1 MTDNIYLAL
10 VSGSTTIELTDGIN
24 FTLDQTGGG
33 WIPNIALDSDALT
46 VMDTI
51 PINILG
57 RTTATSVDDPYR
69 VRKNLNALLAML
81 RQIERGQ
88 NGDGDVVELQYISP
102 NSAPRRVVACQV
114 TRWDASTFLPE
125 VNHEENYVVSQVNRV
140 TLILEH
146 RVPWIHS
153 YFVYENRVPQSAWAV
168 SPSPTTPGGATA
180 SYIQTNGFYGGRGAI
195 QLAITATGLRT
206 LFVNNNA
213 NARFTVTA
221 GVPVYVTYTIGYTTG
236 ISQVSFFLANTFD
249 GSANGNA
256 AIVNVTGSAAIA
268 DGETVAA
275 IIIPTQSGDVF
286 PAWQVQGATG
296 ATFQVMEVFASQDGA
311 DVWHQTTSEESVATN
326 SASALGLKQTTI
338 VPLTPTRSPTKIQ
351 YSFGQYSMV
360 TYVSGLVAIARA
372 GDLIVDQFP
381 PAQTLTSGFTSVADA
396 ANFAQGNILRYT
408 PTTTNTVEQNVGSS
422 PQLDR
427 VIPVIAARV
436 NGSASY
442 QIELRVGFANG
453 VSVRTRPVTLSP
465 RTQPY
470 SIALPL
476 LLINSRQNGI
486 GTLYLR
492 VTATAT
498 GGSIDFDWWAMLND
512 APNTHIITHGQKNN
526 TAYLTIDPQWVEAP
540 LPTGV
545 PSVDSLLIR
554 TDADTLDTLWIAT
567 DGTTKWRLDP
577 ASWSPTLTIT
587 RPPAFDAP
595 I

>member
-1 MTDNIYLAL
+1 MADNIYLAL
-10 VSGSTTIELTDGIN
+10 VSGATTIELTDGVNYSIDDS
-24 FTLDQTGGG
+24 TG
-33 WIPNIALDSDALT
+33 WIPNVALDSDALT
-46 VMDTI
+46 VVDTI
-51 PINILG
+51 QINILG
-57 RTTATSVDDPYR
+57 ANAYAI
-69 VRKNLNALLAML
+69 RKNLNALIAML

-88 NGDGDVVELQYISP
+88 HDDGNVVRLHYISP
-102 NSAPRRVVACQV
+102 NSAPRRVIASQV
-114 TRWDASTFLPE
+114 VRWDASAFLP
-125 VNHEENYVVSQVNRV
+125 NINGAENYVTNTLEVV

-146 RVPWIHS
+146 RVPWVHS
-153 YFVYENRVPQSAWAV
+153 YFVYENRIPQSAWSV
-168 SPSPTTPGGATA
+168 SPSPTTTGGATA

-195 QLAITATGLRT
+195 QLTITATGLRT
-206 LFVNNNA
+206 MTVSNNA
-213 NARFTVTA
+213 NARFAVTA
-221 GVPVYVTYTIGYTTG
+221 GVPVYVTCTIGYTTG
-236 ISQVSFFLANTFD
+236 ISQVSFFLASTFN

-268 DGETVAA
+268 DGETVSV
-275 IIIPTQSGDVF
+275 IVIPTESGDVF
-286 PAWQVQGATG
+286 PAWQAQGVTG
-296 ATFQVMEVFASQDGA
+296 ATFQVMEVFVSQDGA
-311 DVWHQTTSEESVATN
+311 DVWHQTMSEESVATN
-326 SASALGLKQTTI
+326 SASAIGLMQTTI

-351 YSFGQYSMV
+351 YSFGQYSFT
-360 TYVSGLVAIARA
+360 TYTTGLFVVAKQ
-372 GDLIVDQFP
+372 GDLIIQQLP
-381 PAQTLTSGFTSVADA
+381 PAQTLASGFTSVADA

-408 PTTTNTVEQNVGSS
+408 PTTTNTVEQNFGSS

-470 SIALPL
+470 YIALPL
-476 LLINSRQNGI
+476 LLINSSQNGI

-498 GGSIDFDWWAMLND
+498 GGSIDFDWWALVND
-512 APNTHIITHGQKNN
+512 AVNTHIVTHGQKNN
-526 TAYLTIDPQWVEAP
+526 TAYLTIDPQWIEAS

-554 TDADTLDTLWIAT
+554 TDADTLDTLWVAT

-595 I
+595 V

>member
-1 MTDNIYLAL
+1 MADNIYLAL
-10 VSGSTTIELTDGIN
+10 VSGATTIELTDGVNYSIDDS
-24 FTLDQTGGG
+24 TG
-33 WIPNIALDSDALT
+33 WIPNVALDSDALT
-46 VMDTI
+46 VSDTI
-51 PINILG
+51 QINILG
-57 RTTATSVDDPYR
+57 ANAYAI
-69 VRKNLNALLAML
+69 RKNLNALIAML
-81 RQIERGQ
+81 RQIGRGQ
-88 NGDGDVVELQYISP
+88 HDDGAVVQLQYISP
-102 NSAPRRVVACQV
+102 NSAPRRVIASQV
-114 TRWDASTFLPE
+114 VRWDASAFLP
-125 VNHEENYVVSQVNRV
+125 NINGAENYVTNTLEVV

-146 RVPWIHS
+146 RVPWVHWG
-153 YFVYENRVPQSAWAV
+153 FVYENRIPQSAWAV

-195 QLAITATGLRT
+195 QLTITATGLRT

-249 GSANGNA
+249 GSANGNV
-256 AIVNVTGSAAIA
+256 AIVDVTGSAAIA
-268 DGETVAA
+268 DGETVSA

-286 PAWQVQGATG
+286 PAWQVQGVTS
-296 ATFQVMEVFASQDGA
+296 ATFQAMEVFASQDGT
-311 DVWHQTTSEESVATN
+311 DVWHQITSEESVATN
-326 SASALGLKQTTI
+326 SASAIGLMQTTI

-351 YSFGQYSMV
+351 YSFGQYTMA
-360 TYVSGLVAIARA
+360 TYASGLVAIAKA

-381 PAQTLTSGFTSVADA
+381 PAQTLAAGFTSVADA

-408 PTTTNTVEQNVGSS
+408 PTTTSTIEQYLGGS

-427 VIPVIAARV
+427 AIPLLAARV

-453 VSVRTRPVTLSP
+453 TSVQTQSVTLSP
-465 RTQPY
+465 RTAPY
-470 SIALPL
+470 YIALPL
-476 LLINSRQNGI
+476 LALNSSQHGI
-486 GTLYLR
+486 GSMNLR

-545 PSVDSLLIR
+545 PSADSLLIR
-554 TDADTLDTLWIAT
+554 TDADTLDTLWVAT

-577 ASWSPTLTIT
+577 ATNSPNLTIT

-595 I
+595 V